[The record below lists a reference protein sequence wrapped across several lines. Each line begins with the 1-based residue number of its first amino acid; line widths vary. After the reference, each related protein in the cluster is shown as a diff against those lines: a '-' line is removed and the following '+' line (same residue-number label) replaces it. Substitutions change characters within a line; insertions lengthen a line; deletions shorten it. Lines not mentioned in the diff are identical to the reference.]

1 MRASCGSSCC
11 RMPRAGVDSRTLGYS
26 LPCAAFGIDLTIFVE
41 RCEGVAYQTPVSFK
55 KVLAYAIAH
64 ELGHVLL
71 RSSEHSETGIM
82 RAHWDRATW
91 LQAAIRGI
99 AFDEGQARRIR
110 SELSRMES
118 GERDGR
124 RQERSKLLP

>member
-1 MRASCGSSCC
+1 M
-11 RMPRAGVDSRTLGYS
+11 
-26 LPCAAFGIDLTIFVE
+26 E
-41 RCEGVAYQTPVSFK
+41 RCEGVAYQTPISFK

-82 RAHWDRATW
+82 RAHWDRVTW

-99 AFDEGQARRIR
+99 PFDEGQARRIR
-110 SELSRMES
+110 SELSRIEL
-118 GERDGR
+118 GKRDGR
-124 RQERSKLLP
+124 LQEWSKSLP